1 MTTEQ
6 ELEIFSRQLI
16 LKEFTDK
23 KFKELQDKE
32 VSIIGMG
39 GIGCPLAQYLISC
52 GIRKLNIFDNDVI
65 NKNNLNRQNLYS
77 LIDLGKKKVKV
88 AKKKLLQINSLAKI
102 NTFDNK
108 ITNQNTKL
116 LKNSSIVIDATDNW
130 ATMRLVNNYVVK
142 NNIPLISASAVG
154 FDIQII
160 LFKNK
165 KNKHLCLECIFPN
178 KKEPDLARCDTVG
191 ILGTTAGL
199 AGLIAA
205 QKTINFFMGFNKND
219 NNINL
224 IDCKTLVINN
234 IKITKNNNCGLI

>member
-108 ITNQNTKL
+108 ITNQT
-116 LKNSSIVIDATDNW
+116 
-130 ATMRLVNNYVVK
+130 
-142 NNIPLISASAVG
+142 
-154 FDIQII
+154 
-160 LFKNK
+160 
-165 KNKHLCLECIFPN
+165 
-178 KKEPDLARCDTVG
+178 
-191 ILGTTAGL
+191 
-199 AGLIAA
+199 
-205 QKTINFFMGFNKND
+205 
-219 NNINL
+219 
-224 IDCKTLVINN
+224 
-234 IKITKNNNCGLI
+234 